1 MDYIGYGRTRIGYSR
16 SVTPAGVYAGVAE
29 EKWAEVGIYQKKV
42 VILHSLYK

>member
-1 MDYIGYGRTRIGYSR
+1 MATKLTDKYLQSFI
-16 SVTPAGVYAGVAE
+16 AEHEYAGVAE